1 MTAFYGEEL
10 LEMYLLEHPE
20 EQGRTRMVDLPD
32 EDEPQI
38 ACEGPM
44 MFRWVDWLLQNG
56 HITKDKHAAGMSM
69 LREAEAYVKAQKAR

>member
-1 MTAFYGEEL
+1 MTTFCGEEL
-10 LEMYLLEHPE
+10 FEMYLLEHPE
-20 EQGRTRMVDLPD
+20 EQRRTRMVDLPG

-56 HITKDKHAAGMSM
+56 HIDHDKHATAMSM
-69 LREAEAYVKAQKAR
+69 LREAEAYVKSQK